1 MANFTVSEIIT
12 HLTTAQNLDNARLA
26 GDRRKLPPTL
36 RTDVDDD
43 LAGLQAAEQ
52 ATSPAE
58 GGRAGASGARRAA
71 LDQLEREHHGG
82 YRGIAAIDEATIT
95 AAQRLQ
101 VFVSYDWASGEI
113 GEFND
118 DRIISLARLAP
129 TISAAEVGNAA
140 WLYSA
145 ARLGRIAAQLAIVDA
160 MTAQASGADAQTAT
174 LARDAARKL
183 AATTLLRV
191 RFFYCCATRDAD
203 QTPDLVAIGY
213 QPRREPGEGG
223 GGGNGG
229 GGGGP
234 TVPAQAQITSVDGDG
249 TATVTL
255 HFSAA
260 GATSYDVYIKEP
272 ATSDFTLVAAGI
284 AETEY
289 TITPVAGA
297 PWFAKVV
304 GKNAEGDGP
313 ESAEVNFS
321 GPV

>member
-1 MANFTVSEIIT
+1 MANFTVSELIT
-12 HLTTAQNLDNARLA
+12 HLTTAQNLDNTRLA

-43 LAGLQAAEQ
+43 LAGLLATDQ
-52 ATSPAE
+52 ATSPAQ

-71 LDQLEREHHGG
+71 VDQLEREHHGG

-95 AAQRLQ
+95 PAQRLQ

-118 DRIISLARLAP
+118 DRIISMARLAP
-129 TISAAEVGNAA
+129 TISAAEAGNAA
-140 WLYSA
+140 WLYPA
-145 ARLGRIAAQLAIVDA
+145 ARLARIAAQLAIVDA

-213 QPRREPGEGG
+213 QPRRDPGEGG
-223 GGGNGG
+223 GGGGG
-229 GGGGP
+229 EPTAPGVPTGVSQHDESGITFIELTLPAGADGFKIYQGAAGPEQVLLSTNTTPPAQLSLGGGP
-234 TVPAQAQITSVDGDG
+234 IADLFV
-249 TATVTL
+249 TA
-255 HFSAA
+255 FNAA
-260 GATSYDVYIKEP
+260 GQSAQV
-272 ATSDFTLVAAGI
+272 
-284 AETEY
+284 
-289 TITPVAGA
+289 PV
-297 PWFAKVV
+297 
-304 GKNAEGDGP
+304 
-313 ESAEVNFS
+313 
-321 GPV
+321 PV